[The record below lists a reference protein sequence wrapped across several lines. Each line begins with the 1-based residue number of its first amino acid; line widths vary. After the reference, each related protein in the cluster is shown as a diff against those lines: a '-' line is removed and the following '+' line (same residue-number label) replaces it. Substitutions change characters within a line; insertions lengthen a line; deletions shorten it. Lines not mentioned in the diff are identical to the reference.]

1 MKKVSKW
8 INYRHSFLFHFL
20 IRFIFMIIIPILIS
34 WWIYVEVLNY
44 YYNKNTLTTQQV
56 NMENSLSWLE
66 STLNATSNVFTA
78 LGSNTE
84 IMYYL
89 EYYDDKSSMLYS
101 LLKNVRSFCSNL
113 YMMTPYLTSLKIY
126 SDNPTLLYASPFTRL
141 NEISLDTDVLSLLEN
156 THPKEIIWKVSVPEG
171 ENLPVIYGYQKLYI
185 ANYVKCIGYV
195 EVQLSSELFSDYF
208 ELLFNLGGDPYAEF
222 CLYHDDTLI
231 YACPL
236 ENARPPFAL
245 DWEHLESG
253 SRIDFFKN
261 QYINVIKIPQLDLYL
276 IRFGKIT
283 DLLTDSSGNL
293 LTILISLIIFLLLLL
308 FVWFFLHIVS
318 FSKRILVFSSF
329 IQDSDTDNLSPFPSD
344 SIRKK
349 DADEL
354 DTLINAYNTMIHE
367 NSALISQVHK
377 MELLSQDAKY
387 QALQEQIHPHF
398 IYGTLETIRMMA
410 LQNKDREV
418 ASMIFSLSSLIR
430 YSISIS
436 SKCVTLRDEIEI
448 ASHYL
453 KIQKVR
459 FDERMDYTFRV
470 NEEFL
475 GLELPSFLLQPI
487 LENAIVYGVS
497 NTLDYCMISVNVC
510 QEGSNIIL
518 SVSNTGLPIAQ
529 ERLEEINNLLSGV
542 IPIEAFQGKHNGLAL
557 YNIRERL
564 TIFFHGC
571 ASIRLTSKGNY
582 TNTII
587 TIRKEV

>member
-236 ENARPPFAL
+236 ENAQPPFAL

-377 MELLSQDAKY
+377 MELLWN
-387 QALQEQIHPHF
+387 F
-398 IYGTLETIRMMA
+398 
-410 LQNKDREV
+410 
-418 ASMIFSLSSLIR
+418 
-430 YSISIS
+430 
-436 SKCVTLRDEIEI
+436 
-448 ASHYL
+448 
-453 KIQKVR
+453 
-459 FDERMDYTFRV
+459 
-470 NEEFL
+470 
-475 GLELPSFLLQPI
+475 
-487 LENAIVYGVS
+487 
-497 NTLDYCMISVNVC
+497 
-510 QEGSNIIL
+510 
-518 SVSNTGLPIAQ
+518 
-529 ERLEEINNLLSGV
+529 
-542 IPIEAFQGKHNGLAL
+542 
-557 YNIRERL
+557 
-564 TIFFHGC
+564 
-571 ASIRLTSKGNY
+571 GNY
-582 TNTII
+582 PHDGVA
-587 TIRKEV
+587 K